1 MSRLQNT
8 QYVLEGLPELMKLD
22 TGLRKSQI
30 KVLKTYLEA
39 DMDKKQTGVFNLAT
53 GFGKTRMMSILA
65 LAYKRANPDGK
76 VLIVVPSTS
85 LIKDENGDG
94 VVKKFHVYNKKD
106 LKSDSNLDF
115 GTYYGEGVK
124 STGTEF
130 TVTTYN
136 SLPKYAK
143 KINPKDIGLLLLDE
157 AHHALSEARSE
168 TIRQFSN
175 AAQYGMTAT
184 PGYDPEKDLKNLLEN
199 YIAQVTIEEAI
210 KEGDLA
216 DTKNVILVSGTP
228 VDLTKV
234 PKVRGSSGDYDPKEY
249 MKAIA
254 RAMNGNSIDSGNE
267 DNWKDVHR
275 RISEQIA
282 EFYRDYED
290 DEAGKIFGKKCMIN
304 CRSQEEARITALS
317 INKIFGK
324 MMAATYVSGNKGTE
338 NETVLNS
345 FVGGNLPILCQV
357 GKLSEGFDYPDLD
370 IVFNFPTH
378 SRVREAQL
386 GGRAIRTPSDRKR
399 KKTALIVDIAF
410 THPDAKNVIQGI
422 HKNGQVLFQDI
433 MGEPIIQKGKGP
445 GGGGRGKGKPT
456 IRLKDFN
463 IISNKQTLFYLSNE
477 AKRIEE
483 EEYVPPIRPGMRTST
498 DFNVSHDSVGR
509 LLKEAYELGLKFVLN
524 SDTNQEG
531 SLVER
536 VKSGKHECLA
546 LHEAPEALEIFIK
559 WATVEKKNSMF
570 LPPLSSDDMYSVT
583 LGKKYGV
590 SIKTVLDYFKKLEGE
605 KFLNPKT
612 GKEEDCIIY
621 KKARGSTPIPVLH
634 PEALHIIEEYYINN
648 WKTSSQK
655 GLITTSGIME
665 KYGINRTT
673 VLNLFDEIR
682 NQKFLDTQTK
692 EEKSFLVKKKLER
705 GGFADALRPE
715 AIPFFEERFRDRL
728 FVQEL
733 QEGMLSIVMVA
744 EKYGCSES
752 TIYNYLK
759 ELKGEKFLNPE
770 TKKEED
776 YTTTVR
782 DPKYKKPKP
791 MLALRA
797 EAVPFFEE
805 RFRDRLFLQ
814 EFQEGMMSIPM
825 FVQKYVISP
834 QIINSLFKEL
844 KGEKFLNPQTK
855 REEDYIITVKS
866 KGKGGKPIDVLR
878 SEAINAFKEKLKQ
891 KRGGKELQE
900 RTTSPTLQT
909 RLKAGSD
916 KGKPKAPPVRKSATP
931 EL

>member
-8 QYVLEGLPELMKLD
+8 QYVLEGLPDLMELD
-22 TGLRKSQI
+22 TGLRKSQRR
-30 KVLKTYLEA
+30 VLNTYLEA

-65 LAYKRANPDGK
+65 LAYKRANPKGR
-76 VLIVVPSTS
+76 VLIVVPGES
-85 LIKDENGDG
+85 LIKDEKGDG

-106 LKSDSNLDF
+106 LKSGNNLDF
-115 GTYYGEGVK
+115 GTYYGKGIK
-124 STGTEF
+124 STETEF
-130 TVTTYN
+130 TVTTYT
-136 SLPKYAK
+136 SLAKYAK

-498 DFNVSHDSVGR
+498 DFAKEFKVARRRIGS
-509 LLKEAYELGLKFVLN
+509 LLEKAFKEHLTFNTDKEKGLP
-524 SDTNQEG
+524 
-531 SLVER
+531 LVER
-536 VKSGKHECLA
+536 VKSGVQPCYA
-546 LHEAPEALEIFIK
+546 LHEKGLPVFIK
-559 WATVEKKNSMF
+559 WVSSM
-570 LPPLSSDDMYSVT
+570 
-583 LGKKYGV
+583 
-590 SIKTVLDYFKKLEGE
+590 
-605 KFLNPKT
+605 
-612 GKEEDCIIY
+612 
-621 KKARGSTPIPVLH
+621 
-634 PEALHIIEEYYINN
+634 EEY
-648 WKTSSQK
+648 K
-655 GLITTSGIME
+655 
-665 KYGINRTT
+665 
-673 VLNLFDEIR
+673 D
-682 NQKFLDTQTK
+682 
-692 EEKSFLVKKKLER
+692 
-705 GGFADALRPE
+705 
-715 AIPFFEERFRDRL
+715 L
-728 FVQEL
+728 FVPPIRP
-733 QEGMLSIVMVA
+733 GMRT
-744 EKYGCSES
+744 S
-752 TIYNYLK
+752 TN
-759 ELKGEKFLNPE
+759 
-770 TKKEED
+770 
-776 YTTTVR
+776 
-782 DPKYKKPKP
+782 
-791 MLALRA
+791 
-797 EAVPFFEE
+797 
-805 RFRDRLFLQ
+805 
-814 EFQEGMMSIPM
+814 
-825 FVQKYVISP
+825 
-834 QIINSLFKEL
+834 FKEKEFKIAPMTIGPL
-844 KGEKFLNPQTK
+844 LEK
-855 REEDYIITVKS
+855 
-866 KGKGGKPIDVLR
+866 
-878 SEAINAFKEKLKQ
+878 AFKEHLTFDTDKEKGLPLVEWVTSQGILCYALHEKGLPAFIKWVTSMEEYKDLFVPPIRPEMKTPAAFSKEFKVAYKTIGPLLEKAFKEHLTFDTDKEKGLPLVEWVKSVGQPCYALHEKGLPFFKEWLKN
-891 KRGGKELQE
+891 KHKIELKE

-916 KGKPKAPPVRKSATP
+916 KGKPKAPLVRKSATP